1 MPVHCLVLP
10 DEVYFHIVICFVCL
24 DFERKKGRWKIFT
37 SYFPQYKLEPTPEPS
52 DEEEDSSEEEE
63 EAFGGGKKKKEEE
76 DPAAS
81 EQILTCLNFLRWV
94 CWGVGGMICLFD
106 QFLPFHN

>member
-1 MPVHCLVLP
+1 MNLFP
-10 DEVYFHIVICFVCL
+10 EKAESS
-24 DFERKKGRWKIFT
+24 FESSSSFSKIH
-37 SYFPQYKLEPTPEPS
+37 FPQYKLEPTPEPS

-81 EQILTCLNFLRWV
+81 EQISFWERCKKLMQKGNMLHLE
-94 CWGVGGMICLFD
+94 WGGEVTKRFNTKGGGGGGGR
-106 QFLPFHN
+106 PKV

>member
-1 MPVHCLVLP
+1 M
-10 DEVYFHIVICFVCL
+10 
-24 DFERKKGRWKIFT
+24 
-37 SYFPQYKLEPTPEPS
+37 YFPGQYKLEPTPEPS

-81 EQILTCLNFLRWV
+81 EILDHFQNYILLTFDHQNEFQRQRRWLKKLKQMRWQWSKV
-94 CWGVGGMICLFD
+94 NVFFSEWIGKHM
-106 QFLPFHN
+106 N

>member
-1 MPVHCLVLP
+1 M
-10 DEVYFHIVICFVCL
+10 
-24 DFERKKGRWKIFT
+24 
-37 SYFPQYKLEPTPEPS
+37 YFPGQYKLEPTPEPS

-81 EQILTCLNFLRWV
+81 EILDHFLSELYLRIKNSKTFNFFV
-94 CWGVGGMICLFD
+94 NFD
-106 QFLPFHN
+106 EIEKTHSWQCQNFVL

>member
-1 MPVHCLVLP
+1 MLP
-10 DEVYFHIVICFVCL
+10 TSFFTFPFHYSSHV
-24 DFERKKGRWKIFT
+24 
-37 SYFPQYKLEPTPEPS
+37 FPGQYKLEPTPEPS

-81 EQILTCLNFLRWV
+81 EILDHFLSELYSFY
-94 CWGVGGMICLFD
+94 I
-106 QFLPFHN
+106 

>member
-1 MPVHCLVLP
+1 M
-10 DEVYFHIVICFVCL
+10 
-24 DFERKKGRWKIFT
+24 
-37 SYFPQYKLEPTPEPS
+37 YFPGQYKLEPTPEPS

-81 EQILTCLNFLRWV
+81 EILFHFLSELYSSLTIKIYEFQRPRRWQRKPRKKLWKWLRANV
-94 CWGVGGMICLFD
+94 SY
-106 QFLPFHN
+106 NSN

>member
-1 MPVHCLVLP
+1 M
-10 DEVYFHIVICFVCL
+10 
-24 DFERKKGRWKIFT
+24 
-37 SYFPQYKLEPTPEPS
+37 YFPGQYKLEPTPEPS

-81 EQILTCLNFLRWV
+81 EILDNFLSELDSLHIWPKNWWISEAKAMAEKAQADAMAMVQSKCVLQWMDRKTWE
-94 CWGVGGMICLFD
+94 FT
-106 QFLPFHN
+106 

>member
-1 MPVHCLVLP
+1 M
-10 DEVYFHIVICFVCL
+10 
-24 DFERKKGRWKIFT
+24 
-37 SYFPQYKLEPTPEPS
+37 YFPGQYKLEPTPEPS

-81 EQILTCLNFLRWV
+81 ENYILCTFYHKNWWISEAKAMAEKAQADAMAMVQSKCVLQWMDRKTWELT
-94 CWGVGGMICLFD
+94 
-106 QFLPFHN
+106 

>member
-1 MPVHCLVLP
+1 M
-10 DEVYFHIVICFVCL
+10 
-24 DFERKKGRWKIFT
+24 
-37 SYFPQYKLEPTPEPS
+37 YFPGQYKLEPTPEPS

-81 EQILTCLNFLRWV
+81 EILDHFLSELYSSY
-94 CWGVGGMICLFD
+94 I
-106 QFLPFHN
+106 